1 MRKLVLRLER
11 NLLTLLRRDDP
22 VSSVCPEFQ
31 YNKYYA
37 PITFRA
43 LMSHMSGIGRDLPPG
58 NARGH
63 WPKSLFGRGPPGYNG
78 LEFPSHQEVFD
89 GVARSHPIVAPY
101 TYPVYSNTGYSL
113 LGIANVAANIAANG
127 PSAPSTH
134 AELVH
139 QDIFRPLG
147 FNGTS
152 FLVTAENIHNVVVPS
167 LNPWEIVGVLTVVLF
182 ASLSHL

>member
-1 MRKLVLRLER
+1 MTILH
-11 NLLTLLRRDDP
+11 RDDQIP
-22 VSSVCPEFQ
+22 SVCPELQ

-37 PITFRA
+37 PITFRT

-58 NARGH
+58 SAQGH

-78 LEFPSHQEVFD
+78 LEFPSRQQVFD
-89 GVARSHPIVAPY
+89 GIAQSRPVVAPY

-127 PSAPSTH
+127 PSVPTTH
-134 AELVH
+134 AELVQH
-139 QDIFRPLG
+139 DIFRPLG

-152 FLVTAENIHNVVVPS
+152 FLVTEENIHNVVVPS
-167 LNPWEIVGVLTVVLF
+167 LNPWEIVRVLTIVSYVM
-182 ASLSHL
+182 LSHP